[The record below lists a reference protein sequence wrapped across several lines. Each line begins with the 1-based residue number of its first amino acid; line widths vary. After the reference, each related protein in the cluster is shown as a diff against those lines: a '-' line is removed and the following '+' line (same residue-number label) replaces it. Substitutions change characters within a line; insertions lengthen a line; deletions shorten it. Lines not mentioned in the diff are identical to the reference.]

1 MSAIEGREKYSIPK
15 IMFWFYAT
23 GGCFLGEQLV
33 IDSGR
38 RKMRYNLRHSSR
50 AYGNIK

>member
-1 MSAIEGREKYSIPK
+1 MEGRELCSIPK

-23 GGCFLGEQLV
+23 GRCSLGEQLV

-38 RKMRYNLRHSSR
+38 IKMKNNLRHPSR